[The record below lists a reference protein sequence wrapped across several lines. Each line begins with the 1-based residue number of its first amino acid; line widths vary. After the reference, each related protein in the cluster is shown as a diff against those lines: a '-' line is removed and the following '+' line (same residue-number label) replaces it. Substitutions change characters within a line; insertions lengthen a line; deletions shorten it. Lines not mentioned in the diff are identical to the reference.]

1 MRLIE
6 SVDPIIM
13 QLVIVP
19 FVVIGIGI
27 LIAVVTKK
35 IYMGPITTMIL
46 TLSYNYWYF
55 TTFFPDSKLSF
66 TMISSW
72 CIIFP
77 LLSLYLTWLILRQL
91 QTIKSS
97 FAIEARD
104 LD

>member
-1 MRLIE
+1 MKLIE

-13 QLVIVP
+13 QLIIVP

-27 LIAVVTKK
+27 LIAILTKK
-35 IYMGPITTMIL
+35 IYMGPLTTMIL

-55 TTFFPDSKLSF
+55 TTFFPDSELSF
-66 TMISSW
+66 TMVSSW

-91 QTIKSS
+91 QTIKSLFS
-97 FAIEARD
+97 IEARD